1 MLKKDFIF
9 SGDSLYSGK
18 IVTLGGKI
26 TQVRGCKLDF
36 QIGSPYLFTE
46 GAKVYKNHLDFAP
59 ANTVLGFVTYKIF
72 KTQDIIQGLPKVEEI
87 LEARGSSDPALLAEK
102 AGIISEILS
111 HDKSR
116 SSQIEVLSHIKQFRT
131 IREVPYILE
140 EIEKDGIEIENY
152 QFINLTDKFHKGVS
166 DPQQILDIYFEYF
179 KQRDSHHKAVL
190 RSLYRI
196 ASMFVKAIQGVYE
209 SQGIKIVDR
218 HLEVIV
224 RQMILK
230 AKIEYPG
237 STPLVYG
244 EYVDVQQL
252 FILNQMLLKK
262 NKKLVYYKPT
272 LLGLT
277 KAALTTESF
286 ISAASFQ
293 ETVRILT
300 QAAIE
305 GRVDWLRGLKEKVIV
320 GGLIPSGTGILTFLD
335 EWVSKNVFLLGRT
348 TISSKTRRKI
358 LRKRLKNQKTSYP
371 SPALIKDNFDVF
383 ERSPNI
389 LGKTNLKFP
398 QKK

>member
-1 MLKKDFIF
+1 
-9 SGDSLYSGK
+9 
-18 IVTLGGKI
+18 
-26 TQVRGCKLDF
+26 
-36 QIGSPYLFTE
+36 
-46 GAKVYKNHLDFAP
+46 
-59 ANTVLGFVTYKIF
+59 
-72 KTQDIIQGLPKVEEI
+72 
-87 LEARGSSDPALLAEK
+87 
-102 AGIISEILS
+102 
-111 HDKSR
+111 
-116 SSQIEVLSHIKQFRT
+116 
-131 IREVPYILE
+131 
-140 EIEKDGIEIENY
+140 
-152 QFINLTDKFHKGVS
+152 
-166 DPQQILDIYFEYF
+166 
-179 KQRDSHHKAVL
+179 
-190 RSLYRI
+190 
-196 ASMFVKAIQGVYE
+196 MFVKAIQGVYE

>member
-1 MLKKDFIF
+1 
-9 SGDSLYSGK
+9 
-18 IVTLGGKI
+18 
-26 TQVRGCKLDF
+26 
-36 QIGSPYLFTE
+36 
-46 GAKVYKNHLDFAP
+46 LDFAP

-102 AGIISEILS
+102 AGIVSEILI
-111 HDKSR
+111 HDRSR

-140 EIEKDGIEIENY
+140 EIEKDSIEIENY
-152 QFINLTDKFHKGVS
+152 QFINLTEKFHKGVS

-252 FILNQMLLKK
+252 FILNQMLLNK

-348 TISSKTRRKI
+348 TISSKARRKI
-358 LRKRLKNQKTSYP
+358 LRKRLKNNKPNYLGSHLNKENLESAERNQ
-371 SPALIKDNFDVF
+371 NF
-383 ERSPNI
+383 
-389 LGKTNLKFP
+389 LGKGNLKYS
-398 QKK
+398 QKL